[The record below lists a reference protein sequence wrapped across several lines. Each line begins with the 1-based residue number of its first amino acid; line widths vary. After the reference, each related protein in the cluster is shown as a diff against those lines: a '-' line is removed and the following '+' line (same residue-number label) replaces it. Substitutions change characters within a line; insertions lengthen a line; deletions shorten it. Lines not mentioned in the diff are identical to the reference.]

1 MSAACQML
9 TVSVCGVTAAA
20 GPEAAPRTASGANA
34 ASNAIATKPAPTAA
48 VLTAAVQT
56 AAVLT
61 ADVKT
66 AGDFPYIRL
75 LPKPPRRLNFP
86 NPVNGTESA
95 DRRRRSGSRPACRV
109 AQVPAAPGVLP
120 G

>member
-9 TVSVCGVTAAA
+9 TVSVCGATTAAA

-48 VLTAAVQT
+48 VLTAAVHT
-56 AAVLT
+56 AAG
-61 ADVKT
+61 KT
-66 AGDFPYIRL
+66 AWDFPYIRL

-109 AQVPAAPGVLP
+109 AQVPAAPGVRP

>member
-48 VLTAAVQT
+48 VLTLAVQT
-56 AAVLT
+56 AAVQT
-61 ADVKT
+61 AWY
-66 AGDFPYIRL
+66 FPCIRL

-109 AQVPAAPGVLP
+109 AQVPAAPGVRP